1 MSDLDI
7 PRKARGRRNQYF
19 EADGVD
25 EIISMVL
32 ELTAEVSALRERQY
46 LLERVLEQSGIDAG
60 EGIEHYQR
68 SEEDDSRLA
77 ADRDHLIRT
86 VMRNLQAPDPAPGPT
101 SADDVAA

>member
-1 MSDLDI
+1 MSDVEI

-46 LLERVLEQSGIDAG
+46 LLERVLEESGIDAG
-60 EGIEHYQR
+60 ERIESYRCSDAQV
-68 SEEDDSRLA
+68 EELA
-77 ADRDHLIRT
+77 GDRDRLIRT
-86 VMRNLQAPDPAPGPT
+86 VMRNLQARDPAPGPT
-101 SADDVAA
+101 SASEVAA